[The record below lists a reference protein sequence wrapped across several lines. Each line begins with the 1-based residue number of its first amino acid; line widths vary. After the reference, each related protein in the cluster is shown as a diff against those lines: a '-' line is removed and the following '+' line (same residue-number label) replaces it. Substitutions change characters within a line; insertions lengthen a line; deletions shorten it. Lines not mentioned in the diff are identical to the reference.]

1 MDQAQVDTIVVK
13 PSELAL
19 AEKQAAP
26 VQDGCVKIPEVE
38 WWDAFFLPEGKSTFP
53 AKVSLEDLDTEKI
66 THYVQHPVPVKSKF
80 AEADEKRELPVFLTT
95 EEKKKLSRRHR
106 LAKENAK

>member
-1 MDQAQVDTIVVK
+1 MLDQARVDTIVVK

-53 AKVSLEDLDTEKI
+53 EKVSLEDDVDTEKI
-66 THYVQHPVPVKSKF
+66 THYVQHPVPLKNKLV
-80 AEADEKRELPVFLTT
+80 EADEKRELPVFLTT

-106 LAKENAK
+106 LAKE